1 MIKNFNIKYLPVIF
15 IFILTLHSVDI
26 NAVDRVS
33 DKNNFEKKVEIKQYS
48 QIEKIT
54 FKKGFLKR
62 FFRKISKNIKETKI
76 RIVKRIKRIFSK
88 RKAKKERMKSS
99 FKNRHHNLFNI
110 LVFSGIFILLAA
122 GIIALFLYG
131 IINSSI
137 FLILSL
143 ILIVPSIVIALIY
156 FSNRY
161 ILKPHYRS

>member
-15 IFILTLHSVDI
+15 IFILTLYSVDI
-26 NAVDRVS
+26 NAAESVS
-33 DKNNFEKKVEIKQYS
+33 GENNFVRKVEIKQK
-48 QIEKIT
+48 QIERSAL
-54 FKKGFLKR
+54 KKGFLKKK
-62 FFRKISKNIKETKI
+62 FKKISEKIKETKR
-76 RIVKRIKRIFSK
+76 RIIKKIKRFFSK

-99 FKNRHHNLFNI
+99 FRNRHHNLFNI

-143 ILIVPSIVIALIY
+143 ILIIPSIVIALIY